1 MSGLSK
7 RRLGAWVRLLGVTR
21 RSERSLR
28 EFLRVGHDTTLPRF
42 DVMAA
47 LHRRPAGVTM
57 SELSR
62 MLLVSNGNATAVVD
76 RLEGV
81 GLARRA
87 QSDADRRAVV
97 VTLTPEGLAAFERLA
112 AEHEAEVDRLFA
124 GLSEADLDALARILR
139 RVGPRAADPQGSP
152 SPS

>member
-1 MSGLSK
+1 MSALSK

-47 LHRRPAGVTM
+47 LARRSEGVTM

-62 MLLVSNGNATAVVD
+62 MLLVSNGNATAVVN
-76 RLEGV
+76 RLEAA
-81 GLARRA
+81 GLVRRKP
-87 QSDADRRAVV
+87 SDADRRTVF
-97 VTLTPEGLAAFERLA
+97 VTLTTEGRGFFETLAV
-112 AEHEAEVDRLFA
+112 EHEAEVDRLFA
-124 GLSEADLDALARILR
+124 GLDEADLDALSRVLARLGR
-139 RVGPRAADPQGSP
+139 RPQESLF
-152 SPS
+152 S